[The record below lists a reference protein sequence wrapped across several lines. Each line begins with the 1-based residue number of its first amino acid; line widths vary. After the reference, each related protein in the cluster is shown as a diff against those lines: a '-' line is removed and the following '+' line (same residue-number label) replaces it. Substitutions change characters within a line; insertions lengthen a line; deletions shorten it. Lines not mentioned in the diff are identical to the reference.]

1 MTNETKKPHTVVL
14 YESVIGSVISDAVT
28 FSITAG
34 LVLLADGRSTAWQ
47 IITIG
52 MFVFWSASK
61 TLLGGKVKKFYSKR
75 EISEWVQQLPEEK

>member
-28 FSITAG
+28 FAITAG

-47 IITIG
+47 TITIG
-52 MFVFWSASK
+52 TFVFWITSK
-61 TLLGGKVKKFYSKR
+61 ALLAGKVKKFYSKR
-75 EISEWVQQLPEEK
+75 EISEWVQQLPEDK